1 MTSVSVRSDGRP
13 TRSRILLAVLATLAL
28 IGGLLTVNALTA
40 SAADTLLS
48 QGRTATA
55 SSIENGGTPA
65 SAAVDGN
72 TGTRWASSFS
82 DPQWLQVD
90 LGATATISS
99 VTLNWE
105 AASGKAFQI
114 QTSGDGANWTSIYS
128 TTTGPG
134 GVQNLAVSGSGRY
147 VRMYGTA
154 RNTGYGYSL
163 FEFQVYGSSGGA
175 SGSTCQTGDA
185 AANRPATASS
195 VENGGTPASAAVDG
209 NTGTRWSSAAS
220 DPQWLQVDLGA
231 SSTICQV
238 VLTWEAAYGK
248 SFQLQTSNDAAA
260 WTSIYSTTTGAG
272 GTQTLNV
279 TGSGRYV
286 RMYGTARATGY
297 GYSLWSFVVHTLG
310 TGSTPTPTTTTTP
323 PTTGNG
329 TVSSAKKGA
338 AMWNFAGAD
347 KAIPDSGITWN
358 YNWSTS
364 PSSSTAAKNTEFVPM
379 VWGAG
384 SVNANSLAQAK
395 ANGKTLLTF
404 NEPDLGEQSNM
415 TVDQVLSLWPQLQA
429 TGMKLVSPAVAY
441 GGDTAG
447 GWLDRFMSGA
457 SAKGYRVDAIAL
469 HWYGGDFNT
478 ANATTQL
485 QNYITAVYNR
495 YHKPIWLTEY
505 ALMRFGP
512 TVTPTADQQA
522 AFVTSSTKMLEGLP
536 FVERYS
542 WFSFP
547 TPTEGGLGTGLYNTD
562 GTATAMGQAYRKA
575 GPA

>member
-1 MTSVSVRSDGRP
+1 MNYASASAAPRSQRGTRSHPPARVAVLLLMTVSV
-13 TRSRILLAVLATLAL
+13 LL
-28 IGGLLTVNALTA
+28 GLLTAVSSGAQ
-40 SAADTLLS
+40 AAATLLS
-48 QGRTATA
+48 QGKPVTA
-55 SSIENGGTPA
+55 SSVENGGLAA

-72 TGTRWASSFS
+72 SSTRWSSAFK

-90 LGATATISS
+90 LGATTT
-99 VTLNWE
+99 VGQVVLKWE
-105 AASGKAFQI
+105 TAYGKAFQI
-114 QTSGDGANWTSIYS
+114 QTS
-128 TTTGPG
+128 
-134 GVQNLAVSGSGRY
+134 
-147 VRMYGTA
+147 
-154 RNTGYGYSL
+154 
-163 FEFQVYGSSGGA
+163 
-175 SGSTCQTGDA
+175 
-185 AANRPATASS
+185 
-195 VENGGTPASAAVDG
+195 
-209 NTGTRWSSAAS
+209 
-220 DPQWLQVDLGA
+220 
-231 SSTICQV
+231 
-238 VLTWEAAYGK
+238 
-248 SFQLQTSNDAAA
+248 NDAKT

-286 RMYGTARATGY
+286 RMYGTARGTGW
-297 GYSLWSFVVHTLG
+297 GYSLFEFQVYGPGAS
-310 TGSTPTPTTTTTP
+310 TGGGS
-323 PTTGNG
+323 TGNG

-522 AFVTSSTKMLEGLP
+522 AFVTSSTKMLESLP